1 MRASCT
7 VSGSEIKA
15 DNIQASFQIKA
26 VKLTVVLCRHSVK
39 HFISIALLLHRPS
52 HCFVTVNI
60 FRRALQGAETLIA
73 FSKGTAIWGR
83 GLKSRFSRLDSHQ
96 SFIISPPNF
105 SECSQA
111 WMGLV
116 LYFWN
121 TSFSEVMS
129 DRCVADSQVTSLII
143 QILTLISDFWIV
155 IDKE

>member
-52 HCFVTVNI
+52 HCFVTVNV
-60 FRRALQGAETLIA
+60 FRRALQETLIA
-73 FSKGTAIWGR
+73 FFQGHRHLRERTQIQVFTVRLSSK
-83 GLKSRFSRLDSHQ
+83 F
-96 SFIISPPNF
+96 FISPPNF

-116 LYFWN
+116 LYFCN
-121 TSFSEVMS
+121 TGFSEVMS
-129 DRCVADSQVTSLII
+129 DRCVADSQVTSPII
-143 QILTLISDFWIV
+143 QILTLIADFWVV